1 MFYCTLLQ
9 LKPNTGSKRI
19 NILMLVAF
27 GMNNIDLVQLLLF
40 SLQQRFTPYDPLTDA
55 PQLSLKVCSNM
66 INFNCL
72 FINKVR
78 IYINAENNLW

>member
-1 MFYCTLLQ
+1 
-9 LKPNTGSKRI
+9 
-19 NILMLVAF
+19 MLVAS

-66 INFNCL
+66 INLNCL
-72 FINKVR
+72 FINKVH
-78 IYINAENNLW
+78 IYKNKC